1 MNPFLEQDDAW
12 HDFHERFLPLVADL
26 LVAQVRPN
34 YIVKI
39 DEHVYVHE
47 LPPEPRHLLDRADVL
62 VGRSPR
68 PGEPRP
74 GVGLLEAPARVGL
87 PALDVE
93 RLAFVEVRDR
103 RNREL
108 VTVVELLSPSNK
120 RSGADR
126 DQYLSKRA
134 QVLGST
140 AHLVEID
147 LLRGGKPMPLED
159 RPDCDYS
166 AMVSRVEQRPDAG
179 FWPIRLRSRLPE
191 IPVPLRAP
199 DGDAR
204 LDLQEIVHR
213 LYDAAGYED
222 YIYDS
227 VPDPPLAAGDLA
239 WARALVPG
247 MNDSGTGRE

>member
-1 MNPFLEQDDAW
+1 MNPFLEQDEAW

-34 YIVKI
+34 SIVKI

-47 LPPEPRHLLDRADVL
+47 LPPEPRHLAGRADVL
-62 VGRSPR
+62 VARSPL
-68 PGEPRP
+68 PVEPRP
-74 GVGLLEAPARVGL
+74 GVGLLEAPAQVGL

-120 RSGADR
+120 RSGSDR
-126 DQYLSKRA
+126 DQYLARRE

-140 AHLVEID
+140 AHLVEVD
-147 LLRGGKPMPLED
+147 LLRGGKPMPLRD

-166 AMVSRVEQRPDAG
+166 VMVSRVEQRPGAG
-179 FWPIRLRSRLPE
+179 FWPIPWRSRLPE
-191 IPVPLRAP
+191 IPVPLRHP
-199 DGDAR
+199 DADAR
-204 LDLQEIVHR
+204 LDLQAIVHR

-222 YIYDS
+222 YIYS
-227 VPDPPLAAGDLA
+227 GAPDPPLSSDDLA
-239 WARALVPG
+239 WARGFIL
-247 MNDSGTGRE
+247 